1 MTVQDIIGDV
11 SRDLNDQEPGYEY
24 TRWSVA
30 QLQSY
35 LSEALINDSYLL
47 KDLFHTEKIVRLMP
61 GGDWQNVC
69 DCSEIIRIVGEC
81 TETGE
86 VYRYLTRTYDDER
99 LNWPGSVYPNCINPE
114 TDGPFSYVISSVD
127 ISRFK
132 VMPPVAPGQNRYVL
146 VQCYTMPTGRSLSE
160 SVPDEMVAIVK
171 QWMLYRALIMDS
183 ENSPT
188 ISTIA
193 GTHLTTHDNLLKR
206 AVDRREKEKAE
217 RERDA
222 DNLRAV
228 QNQTAR

>member
-1 MTVQDIIGDV
+1 MTVRDIIEDV
-11 SRDLNDQEPGYEY
+11 SRDLNDQEQGYEY

-30 QLQSY
+30 QLQTY

-47 KDLFHTEKIVRLMP
+47 KDLFHTEKVVRLRP
-61 GGDWQNVC
+61 GGDWQKVC

-81 TETGE
+81 TEDGE
-86 VYRYLTRTYDDER
+86 VYRFFTRTYDDER
-99 LNWPGSVYPNCINPE
+99 LNWPGSVYPMCTNPD
-114 TDGPFSYVISSVD
+114 TDEPFSYAISSVD
-127 ISRFK
+127 VNRFK
-132 VMPPVAPGQNRYVL
+132 VMPPVAPGQSRFVL
-146 VQCYTMPTGRSLSE
+146 LQCYKMPTGRSLTE
-160 SVPDEMVAIVK
+160 NVPDEMVAIVK

-228 QNQTAR
+228 RDQTTR

>member
-1 MTVQDIIGDV
+1 MTVRDIIEDV
-11 SRDLNDQEPGYEY
+11 SRDLNDQEQGYEY

-30 QLQSY
+30 QLQTY
-35 LSEALINDSYLL
+35 LSEAFINDSYLL
-47 KDLFHTEKIVRLMP
+47 KDLFHTEKVVRLRP
-61 GGDWQNVC
+61 GGDWQQVC

-81 TETGE
+81 TEDGE
-86 VYRYLTRTYDDER
+86 VYRFFTRTYDDER
-99 LNWPGSVYPNCINPE
+99 LNWPGSVYPMCTNPD
-114 TDGPFSYVISSVD
+114 TDEPFSYAISSVD
-127 ISRFK
+127 VNRFK
-132 VMPPVAPGQNRYVL
+132 VMPPVAPGQSRFVL
-146 VQCYTMPTGRSLSE
+146 LQCYKMPIGRSLTE
-160 SVPDEMVAIVK
+160 NVPDEMVAIVK

-193 GTHLTTHDNLLKR
+193 ETHLTTHDNLLKR

-228 QNQTAR
+228 RDQTTR

>member
-1 MTVQDIIGDV
+1 
-11 SRDLNDQEPGYEY
+11 
-24 TRWSVA
+24 
-30 QLQSY
+30 
-35 LSEALINDSYLL
+35 
-47 KDLFHTEKIVRLMP
+47 
-61 GGDWQNVC
+61 
-69 DCSEIIRIVGEC
+69 
-81 TETGE
+81 
-86 VYRYLTRTYDDER
+86 
-99 LNWPGSVYPNCINPE
+99 
-114 TDGPFSYVISSVD
+114 
-127 ISRFK
+127 
-132 VMPPVAPGQNRYVL
+132 MPPVAPGQNRYVL